1 MRSNHWKTMPRT
13 ILRDT
18 AQSMQRNS
26 LMSIAAVFSIIAAL
40 IILGI
45 FLVLTINI
53 RQATANVESQL
64 EMKIFLKV
72 DYTEEQRAGLERDL
86 KANPL
91 ISEVRFE
98 TKDEAL
104 ENFSSSLDDYT
115 GLLSDFSSENN
126 PMPAS
131 FIIQVKD
138 SESMDDVKAFA
149 LTYQDKGVEYVKYGE
164 EYINA
169 LLNFNHF
176 ANTMSIVV
184 LIVLSVISL
193 FLIYNTI
200 KLTVFARRKE
210 IGIIKL
216 TVFNRAREISIMKY
230 VGATDAYIRT
240 PFVLEGTFL
249 GLIAAVVA
257 VMIVRLAYYYI
268 LGMLGG
274 SVLLPMTS
282 ALATPDQVMGQLIFF
297 FTVYG
302 VVIGAVG
309 SVFAIRKFLDV

>member
-53 RQATANVESQL
+53 RQATANVE
-64 EMKIFLKV
+64 
-72 DYTEEQRAGLERDL
+72 
-86 KANPL
+86 
-91 ISEVRFE
+91 
-98 TKDEAL
+98 
-104 ENFSSSLDDYT
+104 
-115 GLLSDFSSENN
+115 
-126 PMPAS
+126 PAS

-210 IGIIKL
+210 IG
-216 TVFNRAREISIMKY
+216 IMKY

>member
-72 DYTEEQRAGLERDL
+72 DYTEEQRASLERDL

-176 ANTMSIVV
+176 ANTM
-184 LIVLSVISL
+184 LC
-193 FLIYNTI
+193 
-200 KLTVFARRKE
+200 
-210 IGIIKL
+210 
-216 TVFNRAREISIMKY
+216 
-230 VGATDAYIRT
+230 
-240 PFVLEGTFL
+240 
-249 GLIAAVVA
+249 
-257 VMIVRLAYYYI
+257 
-268 LGMLGG
+268 
-274 SVLLPMTS
+274 
-282 ALATPDQVMGQLIFF
+282 
-297 FTVYG
+297 
-302 VVIGAVG
+302 
-309 SVFAIRKFLDV
+309 

>member
-104 ENFSSSLDDYT
+104 ENFSSSLEDYT

-131 FIIQVKD
+131 FIVQVKD

-210 IGIIKL
+210 IGI
-216 TVFNRAREISIMKY
+216 MKY

-274 SVLLPMTS
+274 SVLLPMAS

>member
-1 MRSNHWKTMPRT
+1 
-13 ILRDT
+13 
-18 AQSMQRNS
+18 
-26 LMSIAAVFSIIAAL
+26 
-40 IILGI
+40 
-45 FLVLTINI
+45 
-53 RQATANVESQL
+53 
-64 EMKIFLKV
+64 
-72 DYTEEQRAGLERDL
+72 
-86 KANPL
+86 
-91 ISEVRFE
+91 
-98 TKDEAL
+98 
-104 ENFSSSLDDYT
+104 
-115 GLLSDFSSENN
+115 
-126 PMPAS
+126 
-131 FIIQVKD
+131 
-138 SESMDDVKAFA
+138 MDDVKAFA

-176 ANTMSIVV
+176 ANTMSI
-184 LIVLSVISL
+184 
-193 FLIYNTI
+193 

-210 IGIIKL
+210 IG
-216 TVFNRAREISIMKY
+216 IMKY

-249 GLIAAVVA
+249 GLIAAVMA